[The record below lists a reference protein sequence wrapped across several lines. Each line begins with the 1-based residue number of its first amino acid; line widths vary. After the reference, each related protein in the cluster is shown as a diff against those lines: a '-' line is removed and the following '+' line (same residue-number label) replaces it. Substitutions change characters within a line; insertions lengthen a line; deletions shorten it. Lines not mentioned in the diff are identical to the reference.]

1 MSRPIQALIDL
12 SALEHNLSVVR
23 RHAPRSRVMAV
34 IKADAYGHGVLRVA
48 QALRKADGFA
58 LLELDAAVRLREG
71 GFQQVILLLEGFF
84 SMDELRW
91 IETHRLTTV
100 IHHGEQLAMLAE
112 YRPRQKMDVF
122 LKLNTGMNRL
132 GFTPGQFP
140 SALKAL
146 QENPG
151 VGQISLM
158 THFAR
163 ADEANTGESI
173 GVQLAEFNRMAQGRQ
188 LPLSLANSAAT
199 LRYPETH
206 ADWVRPGLML
216 YGASPLPGT
225 TAADLGLCPA
235 MTVTSKII
243 AVQTVKAGEGVGY
256 GHVFRA
262 ERPTRVGIVAG
273 GYADGYPRH
282 APSGTPI
289 LVDGRRTRLIGR
301 VSMDMLHVDLS
312 ETGEARVG
320 MPVTL
325 WGKGMPVDEVAQ
337 AAGTVAYE
345 LLCALAPRMPIVT

>member
-23 RHAPRSRVMAV
+23 RHAPESRVMAV

-58 LLELDAAVRLREG
+58 LLELDAAVRLREA
-71 GFQQVILLLEGFF
+71 GFPHVILLLEGFF
-84 SMDELRW
+84 SVDELRW

-100 IHHGEQLAMLAE
+100 IHHCEQLAMLADH
-112 YRPRQKMDVF
+112 RPRQKMDVF

-132 GFTPGQFP
+132 GFTPEQFP
-140 SALKAL
+140 AALKAL

-163 ADEANTGESI
+163 ADEASTDESI
-173 GVQLAEFNRMAQGRQ
+173 GVQLAEFNRMAQGRH

-216 YGASPLPGT
+216 YGASPLPDT

-312 ETGEARVG
+312 ETGEAKVG

>member
-1 MSRPIQALIDL
+1 M
-12 SALEHNLSVVR
+12 SVV
-23 RHAPRSRVMAV
+23 
-34 IKADAYGHGVLRVA
+34 KADGYGHGVLRVA
-48 QALRKADGFA
+48 QALQKAEGFA
-58 LLELDAAVRLREG
+58 LLELDAAIRLREA
-71 GFQQVILLLEGFF
+71 GFRQVILLLEGFF
-84 SMDELRW
+84 SGDELRW
-91 IETHRLTTV
+91 IETHCLTTV

-112 YRPRQKMDVF
+112 YRPRRKMDVF

-132 GFTPGQFP
+132 GFTPEQFP
-140 SALKAL
+140 AALKAL

-163 ADEANTGESI
+163 ADEAGMDESI
-173 GVQLAEFNRMAQGRQ
+173 GVQLREFNKLAKGRY
-188 LPLSLANSAAT
+188 LPQSLANSAAT

-206 ADWVRPGLML
+206 ADWVRPGIML
-216 YGASPLPGT
+216 YGASPLPDK
-225 TAADLGLCPA
+225 TAAELDLRPA

-243 AVQTVKAGEGVGY
+243 AVQTLKAGEGVGY

-262 ERPTRVGIVAG
+262 ECPTRLGIVAG

-289 LVDGRRTRLIGR
+289 LVGGKRTRLVGR
-301 VSMDMLHVDLS
+301 VSMDMLHVDLN
-312 ETGEARVG
+312 EIGGAGVG

-337 AAGTVAYE
+337 ASGTVAYE